1 MLMTEDFAVV
11 IEDLPDYHDFNSLN
25 ELKARL
31 WVHLEKVIKGQ
42 KQVTDHEKL
51 VNSSNTDQIVN
62 IHFGLK
68 SFCKMKILMTI
79 YSEMKQQKREQAR
92 MKIDKDPSAKKGYE
106 EMIDKLGKQI
116 DKNIAKYRKYEI
128 SH

>member
-1 MLMTEDFAVV
+1 MVMTEDFAVV

-51 VNSSNTDQIVN
+51 VNSSNTD
-62 IHFGLK
+62 
-68 SFCKMKILMTI
+68 
-79 YSEMKQQKREQAR
+79 
-92 MKIDKDPSAKKGYE
+92 
-106 EMIDKLGKQI
+106 
-116 DKNIAKYRKYEI
+116 
-128 SH
+128 

>member
-1 MLMTEDFAVV
+1 MVMTEDFAVV

-42 KQVTDHEKL
+42 KQVSDHEKL

-68 SFCKMKILMTI
+68 SFSKMKILMTI
-79 YSEMKQQKREQAR
+79 YSELKQQKRE
-92 MKIDKDPSAKKGYE
+92 
-106 EMIDKLGKQI
+106 
-116 DKNIAKYRKYEI
+116 
-128 SH
+128 

>member
-1 MLMTEDFAVV
+1 MVMTEDFAVV

-31 WVHLEKVIKGQ
+31 WVHLEQVIKGQ
-42 KQVTDHEKL
+42 KQVSDHEKL

-68 SFCKMKILMTI
+68 SFSKMKILMTI
-79 YSEMKQQKREQAR
+79 YSELKQ
-92 MKIDKDPSAKKGYE
+92 
-106 EMIDKLGKQI
+106 
-116 DKNIAKYRKYEI
+116 
-128 SH
+128 